1 MNPIRYDWTLF
12 NQRPA
17 GPITLLP
24 RVEVDEDGQRYVL
37 RADLPGV
44 TPQDIELTTEAGVLT
59 LKAERRGTLA
69 GSTAITLQRR
79 FTLPEDA
86 DLDAISA
93 RSSHGV
99 LEITIDKL
107 AKVQPRRISVQAA

>member
-1 MNPIRYDWTLF
+1 MNPIRYDWTVL
-12 NQRPA
+12 NHRPA
-17 GPITLLP
+17 APIALLP

-59 LKAERRGTLA
+59 LKAERRPSVA
-69 GSTAITLQRR
+69 GSSAITLQRR

-93 RSSHGV
+93 RTSHGV
-99 LEITIDKL
+99 LEITIGKL
-107 AKVQPRRISVQAA
+107 AKLQPRRISVEAA